1 MIDTD
6 IERSLTPH
14 SLMYR
19 LCFRTNKNTEFV
31 EQIQE
36 IPSYNLNIEVYRFN
50 QFNFWLGRKTQLGKI
65 ILVYVSVS
73 LIM

>member
-6 IERSLTPH
+6 KERSLTPH
-14 SLMYR
+14 SLKCR
-19 LCFRTNKNTEFV
+19 LCFRTNQNTEFV

-36 IPSYNLNIEVYRFN
+36 IPFYNLDIDVYRFN
-50 QFNFWLGRKTQLGKI
+50 QLNFWLGRKTQLGKI

-73 LIM
+73 LII